1 MSMFTGLNTMIR
13 GLYVNQTSLN
23 TTGHNI
29 TNADTEGYSRQA
41 VNVITTVSEAKS
53 GVYGNVMVGTGAEIN
68 AITRSRDI
76 FADVQY
82 RDESATMNYYETL
95 VTNYDKLEVIFKDSE
110 NEGLQS
116 KILSFYKSWV
126 DLSTESS
133 NASNRVNVIE
143 QGKNLTDAIKTS
155 AQQLQEQIDYN
166 YYYVEQN
173 IKEVNDLLEAMT
185 KSNKLVVSYEANGSS
200 ANDLRDQRDLLVDK
214 LATYMPV
221 AVYEDEYGNYQ
232 ITSGGTTLVNGVDRL
247 HLQRSR
253 GIESKYFGED
263 FGTTDYSIVI
273 KESNVAFTPTSGILK
288 ANLDAVDDC
297 KTYLDALGDLA
308 GFLLTTF
315 NDQHRQGYDI
325 SDNDKT
331 TAKTDWIE
339 SETAKGK
346 VYYEPGY
353 YVYSDTGT
361 TTAGNYNKVT
371 DSKTGDVVYKY
382 VGEGSGKYVIA
393 LVDRSQLSENGGTY
407 SYETDTVQVPNTLN
421 FFGDD
426 GAVYEYGYDPKWDTN
441 TVTRTRPDGV
451 REVLTGAG
459 VIDALIINE
468 KLNTTEGYMYVAAA
482 TAYDDQ
488 HDYSSFSTA
497 GGIDEI
503 SDAEYYSRRIDW
515 NERTG
520 DGTNA
525 VFLSELF
532 NMSRETILTAGRS
545 NAHAINKYGNFDTV
559 NSIGG
564 QSINSFY
571 ISTATSLAVEANSID
586 TRVGQQESVM
596 TQVQNWR
603 DAASG
608 VDWNEELTNMIKYQ
622 KAFVACSRCLNA
634 MDECLD
640 RLANSTGTIGR

>member
-1 MSMFTGLNTMIR
+1 MAMFTGLNTMVR
-13 GLYVNQTSLN
+13 GLYVNQTALN

-29 TNADTEGYSRQA
+29 TNADTEGYSRQT
-41 VNVITTVSEAKS
+41 VNVITTVSEDRS
-53 GVYGNVMVGTGAEIN
+53 SQYGVVAVGTGAEIS

-76 FADVQY
+76 FADVQF
-82 RDESATMNYYETL
+82 RDETSTMNYYETL
-95 VTNYDKLEVIFKDSE
+95 VTNYDKLEVIFNDSN

-116 KILSFYKSWV
+116 KILAFYKSWV

-133 NASNRVNVIE
+133 NSSNRVNVIE

-155 AQQLQEQIDYN
+155 TQQLQEQIEYN
-166 YYYVEQN
+166 YYYLEQN

-185 KSNKLVVSYEANGSS
+185 KSNKLVVSFEADGST

-232 ITSGGTTLVNGVDRL
+232 VTSGGTTLVNGVDRL
-247 HLQRSR
+247 HLERSR

-263 FGTTDYSIVI
+263 FGVIDYSIKI
-273 KESNVAFTPTSGILK
+273 KESNVAFSPTSGILK

-297 KTYLDALGDLA
+297 KTYLDALGDLS

-315 NDQHRQGYDI
+315 NDQHNQGYDI

-331 TAKTDWIE
+331 TAKTDWIQ
-339 SETAKGK
+339 SETAAG
-346 VYYEPGY
+346 VTYYELGY

-371 DSKTGDVVYKY
+371 DPTTGKVSYEY
-382 VGEGSGKYVIA
+382 VGDGSGTYVIA
-393 LVDRSQLSENGGTY
+393 LVDRNHMTGY
-407 SYETDTVQVPNTLN
+407 SIDSDTVQVPNTHN

-426 GAVYEYGYDPKWDTN
+426 GAIYEYGYDEKWDTN
-441 TVTRTRPDGV
+441 TVTRTKLDGT

-459 VIDALIINE
+459 IIEALTINE

-497 GGIDEI
+497 GGVDEI
-503 SDAEYYSRRIDW
+503 SDAEYYSRIIDW

-545 NAHAINKYGNFDTV
+545 NAHAINKYGSFDTV

-564 QSINSFY
+564 QGINSFY
-571 ISTATSLAVEANSID
+571 ISTSTQLAVEANSID

-596 TQVQNWR
+596 TQVQDWR
-603 DAASG
+603 NSASG

>member
-1 MSMFTGLNTMIR
+1 MAMFTGLNTMVR
-13 GLYVNQTSLN
+13 GLYVNQTALN

-29 TNADTEGYSRQA
+29 TNADTEGYSRQT
-41 VNVITTVSEAKS
+41 VNVITTVSEDRS
-53 GVYGNVMVGTGAEIN
+53 SQYGVVAVGTGAEIS

-76 FADVQY
+76 FADVQF
-82 RDESATMNYYETL
+82 RDETSTMNYYETL
-95 VTNYDKLEVIFKDSE
+95 VTNYDKLEVIFNDSN

-116 KILSFYKSWV
+116 KILAFYKSWV

-155 AQQLQEQIDYN
+155 TQQLQEQIEYN
-166 YYYVEQN
+166 YYYLEQN

-185 KSNKLVVSYEANGSS
+185 KSNKLVVSFEADGST

-232 ITSGGTTLVNGVDRL
+232 VTSGGTTLVNGVDRL
-247 HLQRSR
+247 HLERSR

-263 FGTTDYSIVI
+263 FGVIDYSIKI
-273 KESNVAFTPTSGILK
+273 KESNVAFSPTSGILK

-297 KTYLDALGDLA
+297 KTYLDALGDLS

-315 NDQHRQGYDI
+315 NDQHNQGYDI

-331 TAKTDWIE
+331 TAKTDWIQ
-339 SETAKGK
+339 SETAAG
-346 VYYEPGY
+346 VTYYELGY

-371 DSKTGDVVYKY
+371 DPTTGKVSYEY
-382 VGEGSGKYVIA
+382 VGDGSGTYVIE
-393 LVDRSQLSENGGTY
+393 LVDRNHMTGY
-407 SYETDTVQVPNTLN
+407 SIDSDTVQVPNTHN

-426 GAVYEYGYDPKWDTN
+426 GAIYEYGYDEKWDTN
-441 TVTRTRPDGV
+441 TVTRTKLDGT

-459 VIDALIINE
+459 IIEALTINE

-503 SDAEYYSRRIDW
+503 SDDEYYSRIIDW

-545 NAHAINKYGNFDTV
+545 NAHAINKYGSFDTV

-564 QSINSFY
+564 QGINSFY
-571 ISTATSLAVEANSID
+571 ISISTQLAVEANSID

-596 TQVQNWR
+596 TQVQDWR
-603 DAASG
+603 NSASG

>member
-1 MSMFTGLNTMIR
+1 MAMFTGLNTMVR
-13 GLYVNQTSLN
+13 GLYVNQTALN

-29 TNADTEGYSRQA
+29 TNADTEGYSRQT
-41 VNVITTVSEAKS
+41 VNVITTVSEDRS
-53 GVYGNVMVGTGAEIN
+53 SQYGVVAVGTGAEIS

-76 FADVQY
+76 FADVQF
-82 RDESATMNYYETL
+82 RDETSTMNYYETL
-95 VTNYDKLEVIFKDSE
+95 VTNYDKLEVIFNDSN

-116 KILSFYKSWV
+116 KILAFYKSWV

-155 AQQLQEQIDYN
+155 TQQLQEQIEYN
-166 YYYVEQN
+166 YYYLEQN

-185 KSNKLVVSYEANGSS
+185 KSNKLVVSFEADGST

-232 ITSGGTTLVNGVDRL
+232 VTSGGTTLVNGVDRL
-247 HLQRSR
+247 HLERSR

-263 FGTTDYSIVI
+263 FGVIDYSIKI
-273 KESNVAFTPTSGILK
+273 KESNVAFSPTSGILK

-297 KTYLDALGDLA
+297 KTYLDALGDLS

-315 NDQHRQGYDI
+315 NDQHNQGYDI

-331 TAKTDWIE
+331 TAKTDWIQ
-339 SETAKGK
+339 SETAAG
-346 VYYEPGY
+346 VTYYELGY

-371 DSKTGDVVYKY
+371 DPTTGKVSYEY
-382 VGEGSGKYVIA
+382 VGDGSGTYVIE
-393 LVDRSQLSENGGTY
+393 LVDRNHMTGY
-407 SYETDTVQVPNTLN
+407 SIDSDTVQVPNTHN

-426 GAVYEYGYDPKWDTN
+426 GAIYEYGYDEKWDTN
-441 TVTRTRPDGV
+441 TVTRTKLDGT

-459 VIDALIINE
+459 IIEALTINE

-503 SDAEYYSRRIDW
+503 SDDEYYSRIIDW

-545 NAHAINKYGNFDTV
+545 NAHAINKYGSFDTV

-564 QSINSFY
+564 QGINSFY
-571 ISTATSLAVEANSID
+571 ISTSTQLAVEANSID

-596 TQVQNWR
+596 TQVQDWR
-603 DAASG
+603 NSASG

>member
-1 MSMFTGLNTMIR
+1 MAMFTGLNTMVR
-13 GLYVNQTSLN
+13 GLYVNQTALN

-29 TNADTEGYSRQA
+29 TNADTEGYSRQT
-41 VNVITTVSEAKS
+41 VNVITTVSEDRS
-53 GVYGNVMVGTGAEIN
+53 SQYGVVAVGTGAEIS

-76 FADVQY
+76 FADVQF
-82 RDESATMNYYETL
+82 RDETSTMNYYETL
-95 VTNYDKLEVIFKDSE
+95 VTNYDKLEVIFNDSN

-116 KILSFYKSWV
+116 KILAFYKSWV

-133 NASNRVNVIE
+133 NSSNRVNVIE

-155 AQQLQEQIDYN
+155 TQQLQEQIEYN
-166 YYYVEQN
+166 YYYLEQN

-185 KSNKLVVSYEANGSS
+185 KSNKLVVSFEADGST

-232 ITSGGTTLVNGVDRL
+232 VTSGGTTLVNGVDRL
-247 HLQRSR
+247 HLERSR

-263 FGTTDYSIVI
+263 FGVIDYSIKI
-273 KESNVAFTPTSGILK
+273 KESNVAFSPTSGILK

-297 KTYLDALGDLA
+297 KTYLDALGDLS

-315 NDQHRQGYDI
+315 NDQHNQGYDI

-331 TAKTDWIE
+331 TAKTDWIQ
-339 SETAKGK
+339 SETAAG
-346 VYYEPGY
+346 VTYYELGY

-371 DSKTGDVVYKY
+371 DPTTGKVSYEY
-382 VGEGSGKYVIA
+382 VGDGSGTYVIE
-393 LVDRSQLSENGGTY
+393 LVDRNHMTGY
-407 SYETDTVQVPNTLN
+407 SIDSDTVQVPNTHN

-426 GAVYEYGYDPKWDTN
+426 GAIYEYGYDEKWDTN
-441 TVTRTRPDGV
+441 TVTRTKLDGT

-459 VIDALIINE
+459 IIEALTINE

-497 GGIDEI
+497 GGVDEI
-503 SDAEYYSRRIDW
+503 SDAEYYSRIIDW

-545 NAHAINKYGNFDTV
+545 NAHAINKYGSFDTV

-564 QSINSFY
+564 QGINSFY
-571 ISTATSLAVEANSID
+571 ISTSTQLAVEANSID

-596 TQVQNWR
+596 TQVQDWR
-603 DAASG
+603 NSASG